1 MKQLFM
7 SKTQKD
13 KEKQKLS
20 QEEDIRVVNEVLIG
34 NEKSYNVLQKKY
46 RRQIAAAIRKM
57 IKDEDDIDDLTQET
71 FIKAYRALPTYQPN
85 YLFTSWIFRIASN
98 TCIDF
103 LRKKRFATISLSQ
116 PISTSDDEQLFEI
129 EDNSYQP
136 ETEFVLNERKTV
148 LANAIHDLPE
158 NYRDIIKLRHD
169 EDLDY
174 KEISERLNL
183 PLGTVKAHL
192 FRARKIL
199 LERLKNSSYN
209 FDEN

>member
-20 QEEDIRVVNEVLIG
+20 QEEDIRVVNDILNG
-34 NEKSYNVLQKKY
+34 NEQSYNILQKKY
-46 RRQIAAAIRKM
+46 RRQLASAIRKM
-57 IKDEDDIDDLTQET
+57 IKDEDDIDDLTQDT
-71 FIKAYRALPTYQPN
+71 FIKIFRALPSYQPS

-103 LRKKRFATISLSQ
+103 LRKKRFTTISLNQQSNN
-116 PISTSDDEQLFEI
+116 SDDDYILEI

-136 ETEFVLNERKTV
+136 EIELVISERKNI
-148 LANAIHDLPE
+148 LLNAVNELPE
-158 NYRDIIKLRHD
+158 NYREIIKLRHT

-199 LERLKNSSYN
+199 LERLKNSSYL
-209 FDEN
+209 FD

>member
-20 QEEDIRVVNEVLIG
+20 QEEDIRVVNDILNG
-34 NEKSYNVLQKKY
+34 NEQSYNIIQKKY
-46 RRQIAAAIRKM
+46 RRQIASAIRKM
-57 IKDEDDIDDLTQET
+57 IKDEDDIDDLTQDT
-71 FIKAYRALPTYQPN
+71 FIKIFRALPSYQPS

-103 LRKKRFATISLSQ
+103 LRKKRFTTISLNQQSNN
-116 PISTSDDEQLFEI
+116 SDDDYILEI

-136 ETEFVLNERKTV
+136 EIELVINERKNI
-148 LANAIHDLPE
+148 LLNAVNELPD
-158 NYRDIIKLRHD
+158 NYREIIKLRHN

-199 LERLKNSSYN
+199 LERLKSSSYL
-209 FDEN
+209 FEEN